1 MNINIIVYNCSSR
14 LPTPPPK
21 HMRLVPAPT
30 APNKLLQR
38 QGRYLFGQFFL
49 HSSTNFACPP
59 QQNFSRPNS
68 EQALTDFDLGTWIK
82 QAEKNSFAKEC
93 GSVEEHSVAPASQLR
108 ARDSPTL
115 VQKAVLRV
123 GLIKGLDS
131 VRYGSYARESRK
143 ASPESR
149 GNIGRLGTNKRH
161 DRFATS
167 LALRSAPY
175 LP

>member
-1 MNINIIVYNCSSR
+1 
-14 LPTPPPK
+14 
-21 HMRLVPAPT
+21 MRLVPAPT

-38 QGRYLFGQFFL
+38 QGSYLFGQFFR

-68 EQALTDFDLGTWIK
+68 EQALTDFDLDTWIK

-115 VQKAVLRV
+115 VQKEVLRV

-131 VRYGSYARESRK
+131 DTDPTPASLERLLQKAAAISDALAPTRDMTGLQRLWLCDNLTTHYALCSLPSLKMGSRK
-143 ASPESR
+143 A
-149 GNIGRLGTNKRH
+149 
-161 DRFATS
+161 
-167 LALRSAPY
+167 APQ
-175 LP
+175 